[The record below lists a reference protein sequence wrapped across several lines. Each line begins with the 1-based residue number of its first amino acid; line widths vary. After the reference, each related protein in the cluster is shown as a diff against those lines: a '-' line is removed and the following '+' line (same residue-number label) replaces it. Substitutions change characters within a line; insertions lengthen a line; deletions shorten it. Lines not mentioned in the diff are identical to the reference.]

1 MTTFKY
7 LFTPKKI
14 GTLWIKNRILSTG
27 HMTSYVENGIPTDR
41 LIAYHKER
49 AKGGAGLIIVEA
61 NAVHPTAFFTA
72 DTICAFKDAVIPYY
86 KKLAEAVH
94 PYGTKMFVQL
104 FHPGREVFPS
114 GTSVAVAPS
123 AIPADRFR
131 IIPKEL
137 ELEEIKDIIKG
148 YAETALRVKTG
159 GLDGVEIVAS
169 HGYLPSQFWSPRLNY
184 RKDEYGGQSL
194 ENRLR
199 FLKEIVEEVR
209 KRVGADFV
217 VGLRLSVDDL
227 EDEGAEYGEVQEI
240 LQYIDKKIGGLD
252 YFNLTG
258 GSSATYASS
267 AFIVPPAPVPP
278 AHFASHGAKIRKQV
292 SVPIF
297 VAGRIN
303 DPVIAENVLANGQS
317 DMVGMTRAMICDP
330 HMPNKAIR
338 GELERIRVCIGCN
351 QACIGHM
358 QQDIP
363 ISCLQNPVTG
373 RELQYAEMPKANK
386 IKTIIIVGGGPAGMK
401 AATISA
407 ERGHKVIL
415 LEKSNELGGQVKLAR
430 KIPGREEFGELI
442 SNLKRDLDYYRVDVR
457 LNTEVTKEMVLAM
470 NPDEVVIA
478 TGANPYIPH
487 AKGMDLPHVVTAW
500 DILSRQ
506 KEPGK
511 KVVVADWKGDMTGVG
526 VALYLKDLGCEVD
539 LVTSCYQIGHSIQE
553 KVRTF
558 TLTQLFLKEID
569 MTSQYKLSEVD
580 ADSVTFSN
588 IYTGQKLKKE
598 NVDTV
603 VLAYGLLQ
611 ENDLFHQLK
620 EHIPNIY
627 RIGDSLI
634 PRTVEE
640 AILEGLELAAS
651 L

>member
-1 MTTFKY
+1 MSTFKY

-14 GTLWIKNRILSTG
+14 GSLMIKNRILSTG

-49 AKGGAGLIIVEA
+49 AKGGAGLIIMEA
-61 NAVHPTAFFTA
+61 NAIHPTAFFTA
-72 DTICAFKDAVIPYY
+72 DTICAFKDEVIPYY

-123 AIPADRFR
+123 SVPADRFR

-148 YAETALRVKTG
+148 YADTALRVKTG

-169 HGYLPSQFWSPRLNY
+169 HGYLPSQFWSPRLNL

-199 FLKEIVEEVR
+199 FLKDIVEEVR
-209 KRVGADFV
+209 GKVGSDFV

-227 EDEGAEYGEVQEI
+227 EDEGAEYGEIQEI
-240 LQYIDKKIGGLD
+240 LRYIDKQIGGLD

-278 AHFASHGAKIRKQV
+278 AHFASHAAKIREQV

-303 DPVIAENVLANGQS
+303 DPVIAENVLANGQA

-330 HMPNKAIR
+330 HMPNKALR
-338 GELERIRVCIGCN
+338 EEFDRIRVCIGCD

-358 QQDIP
+358 QLDIP

-373 RELQYAEMPKANK
+373 RELQYADMPKAQK
-386 IKTIIIVGGGPAGMK
+386 VKSIAIIGGGPAGMK
-401 AATISA
+401 AAAIAA
-407 ERGHKVIL
+407 ERGHRVTL
-415 LEKSNELGGQVKLAR
+415 LEKSDELGGQVKLAR
-430 KIPGREEFGELI
+430 KVPGREEFGELV

-457 LNTEVTKEMVLAM
+457 LNVEATKEMILNMA
-470 NPDEVVIA
+470 PDEVIIA
-478 TGANPYIPH
+478 TGGNPYIPH

-500 DILSRQ
+500 DILSRR

-526 VALYLKDLGCEVD
+526 VALYLKELGCDVE
-539 LVTSCYQIGHSIQE
+539 LVTSCYQVGHSIQE
-553 KVRTF
+553 KVRSF
-558 TLTQLFLKEID
+558 VLTQLFLNEVE
-569 MTSQYKLSEVD
+569 MTSQYKISEVTE
-580 ADSVTFSN
+580 DSVAFSN
-588 IYTGQKLKKE
+588 IYTGQKIKRE

-611 ENDLFHQLK
+611 ENSLFHQLK
-620 EHIPNIY
+620 EHVSTIH

-640 AILEGLELAAS
+640 AILEGFELAVN

>member
-1 MTTFKY
+1 MAEFNY

-14 GTLWIKNRILSTG
+14 GSLWIKNRILSTG
-27 HMTSYVENGIPTDR
+27 HMTSYVRDGIPTDR

-72 DTICAFKDAVIPYY
+72 DTICAFKDEVIPYY

-123 AIPADRFR
+123 AVPADRFR

-137 ELEEIKDIIKG
+137 EIEEIRDIIKG
-148 YAETALRVKTG
+148 YADTATRVKTG

-169 HGYLPSQFWSPRLNY
+169 HGYLPSQFWSPRLNL
-184 RKDEYGGQSL
+184 RKDIYGGQTI

-199 FLKEIVEEVR
+199 FLKEIIENVR
-209 KRVGADFV
+209 ERVGSEFV

-227 EDEGAEYGEVQEI
+227 EDEGAEYGEIQEI
-240 LQYIDKKIGGLD
+240 LQYIDKQIGGLD

-278 AHFASHGAKIRKQV
+278 AHFASHAAKIREQV
-292 SVPIF
+292 TVPIF

-303 DPVIAENVLANGQS
+303 DPVIAENVLANGQA

-330 HMPNKAIR
+330 HMPNKALR
-338 GELERIRVCIGCN
+338 GELERIRVCIGCD

-358 QQDIP
+358 QMDIP

-373 RELQYAEMPKANK
+373 KELQYADMPMAEK
-386 IKTIIIVGGGPAGMK
+386 IKNIAIIGGGPAGMK
-401 AATISA
+401 AAVIAA
-407 ERGHKVIL
+407 ERGHRVTL
-415 LEKSNELGGQVKLAR
+415 FEQSDELGGQVKMAR
-430 KIPGREEFGELI
+430 KVPGREEFGELV
-442 SNLKRDLDYYRVDVR
+442 SNLKRELDYYRVDVR
-457 LNTEVTKEMVLAM
+457 LNTTVTKELILEMK
-470 NPDEVVIA
+470 PDEVIIA
-478 TGANPYIPH
+478 TGGKPYIPH
-487 AKGMDLPHVVTAW
+487 VEGIDLPHVVTAW
-500 DILSRQ
+500 DILTRQ

-526 VALYLKDLGCEVD
+526 VALYLKEIGCDVE
-539 LVTSCYQIGHSIQE
+539 LVTSCYQVGYSIQE

-558 TLTQLFLKEID
+558 TLTQLFLKEIE
-569 MTSQYKLSEVD
+569 MTSQYKLSK
-580 ADSVTFSN
+580 AGPNSVTFSN
-588 IYTGQKLKKE
+588 IYTGQELKKE
-598 NVDTV
+598 NVDTL

-611 ENDLFHQLK
+611 ENDLFHELK
-620 EHIPNIY
+620 EHVPNIY

-640 AILEGLELAAS
+640 AVLEGFELAAS

>member
-14 GTLWIKNRILSTG
+14 GSIWIKNRILSTG

-72 DTICAFKDAVIPYY
+72 DTICAFKDEVIPYY

-94 PYGTKMFVQL
+94 EYDTKMFVQL

-123 AIPADRFR
+123 AVPADRFR

-137 ELEEIKDIIKG
+137 EREEIKDIIKG
-148 YAETALRVKTG
+148 YADTAVRVKTG
-159 GLDGVEIVAS
+159 GLDGVEVVAS
-169 HGYLPSQFWSPRLNY
+169 HGYLPSQFWSPRLNL
-184 RKDEYGGQSL
+184 RKDEYGGQSI

-199 FLKEIVEEVR
+199 FLKEIVEAVR
-209 KRVGADFV
+209 EKVGPDFV

-227 EDEGAEYGEVQEI
+227 EDEGAEYGEIQEI
-240 LQYIDKKIGGLD
+240 LQYIDKYIGGLD

-267 AFIVPPAPVPP
+267 AFIVPPAPIPP
-278 AHFASHGAKIRKQV
+278 AHFASHAAKIREQV

-303 DPVIAENVLANGQS
+303 DPVIAENVLANGQA

-330 HMPNKAIR
+330 HMPNKALR
-338 GELERIRVCIGCN
+338 GEMERIRVCIGCN

-358 QQDIP
+358 QLDIP

-373 RELQYAEMPKANK
+373 RELQYAEMPKAEK
-386 IKTIIIVGGGPAGMK
+386 MKRVVVVGGGPAGMK
-401 AATISA
+401 AAVIAA
-407 ERGHKVIL
+407 ERGHQVTL
-415 LEKSNELGGQVKLAR
+415 LEKSDELGGQVKMAR
-430 KIPGREEFGELI
+430 KIPGREEFGELV
-442 SNLKRDLDYYRVDVR
+442 SNLKRDLDYYRVQVR
-457 LNTEVTKEMVLAM
+457 LNTEVTKEMVLDM
-470 NPDEVVIA
+470 NPDEVIIA

-487 AKGMDLPHVVTAW
+487 VKGMDLPHVVTAW
-500 DILSRQ
+500 DILTRR
-506 KEPGK
+506 KEAGK

-526 VALYLKDLGCEVD
+526 VALYLKDLGCDVE
-539 LVTSCYQIGHSIQE
+539 LITSCYQVGHSIQE

-558 TLTQLFLKEID
+558 TLAQLFLKEVK
-569 MTSQYKLSEVD
+569 MTSQYKLSGVD
-580 ADSVTFSN
+580 TTSVSFSN
-588 IYTGQKLKKE
+588 IYTGQELRRD
-598 NVDTV
+598 NIDTV

-611 ENDLFHQLK
+611 ENDLYHQLK
-620 EHIPNIY
+620 EHVPNLH

>member
-1 MTTFKY
+1 
-7 LFTPKKI
+7 
-14 GTLWIKNRILSTG
+14 
-27 HMTSYVENGIPTDR
+27 
-41 LIAYHKER
+41 
-49 AKGGAGLIIVEA
+49 
-61 NAVHPTAFFTA
+61 
-72 DTICAFKDAVIPYY
+72 
-86 KKLAEAVH
+86 
-94 PYGTKMFVQL
+94 
-104 FHPGREVFPS
+104 
-114 GTSVAVAPS
+114 
-123 AIPADRFR
+123 
-131 IIPKEL
+131 
-137 ELEEIKDIIKG
+137 
-148 YAETALRVKTG
+148 
-159 GLDGVEIVAS
+159 
-169 HGYLPSQFWSPRLNY
+169 
-184 RKDEYGGQSL
+184 
-194 ENRLR
+194 
-199 FLKEIVEEVR
+199 
-209 KRVGADFV
+209 
-217 VGLRLSVDDL
+217 
-227 EDEGAEYGEVQEI
+227 
-240 LQYIDKKIGGLD
+240 
-252 YFNLTG
+252 
-258 GSSATYASS
+258 
-267 AFIVPPAPVPP
+267 
-278 AHFASHGAKIRKQV
+278 
-292 SVPIF
+292 
-297 VAGRIN
+297 
-303 DPVIAENVLANGQS
+303 
-317 DMVGMTRAMICDP
+317 MVGMTRAMICDP
-330 HMPNKAIR
+330 HMPNKALR

-373 RELQYAEMPKANK
+373 RELQYAEMPKAKK

-442 SNLKRDLDYYRVDVR
+442 SNLKRDLDYYRVEVR
-457 LNTEVTKEMVLAM
+457 LNTEVTKEMILAL
-470 NPDEVVIA
+470 NPDEVIIA

-526 VALYLKDLGCEVD
+526 VALYLKDLGCDVE
-539 LVTSCYQIGHSIQE
+539 LVTSCYQVGHSIQE

-558 TLTQLFLKEID
+558 TLTQLFLKEIE

-580 ADSVTFSN
+580 AGSVTFSN
-588 IYTGQKLKKE
+588 IYTGQKLKKD

-620 EHIPNIY
+620 EQVPNIY

-640 AILEGLELAAS
+640 AILEGFELAAS